1 MEDFYFAKHDVHYS
15 TNNAHQ
21 LFVLQKDLCFLR
33 AVHYLSNDMSLF
45 VFTRRAQMGDNRHSV
60 CSVISKSSVFH
71 VYFLSLMLPV
81 RGCRSKI

>member
-1 MEDFYFAKHDVHYS
+1 
-15 TNNAHQ
+15 
-21 LFVLQKDLCFLR
+21 
-33 AVHYLSNDMSLF
+33 
-45 VFTRRAQMGDNRHSV
+45 MGDNHHRV